1 MNRSM
6 PTRPDTVAR
15 GPNEPGQATPSEQ
28 VAFGRQQWV
37 RKWRVFASQ
46 FSQPQLMKLAASVLG
61 EQAIHSSQIHGF
73 STGKLR
79 DPAPKVLL
87 SIGRLNLAI
96 ARSNGSDDAAE
107 GERCP
112 GSLTELWSGK
122 KWLTDEQGKPMG
134 PYEVFGAVTGL
145 IDLGTDIAVD
155 IDPAD
160 QAAVSKSLGKFIR
173 TKLME
178 QGLDFMD
185 SNEMSELN
193 EVCPITEELIFNK
206 EVDAAQLTAYMPEL
220 ADVCGVHLD
229 QLIDFAVAPIT
240 TKAE

>member
-1 MNRSM
+1 M

-145 IDLGTDIAVD
+145 IDLGTDNAVD

-160 QAAVSKSLGKFIR
+160 QAAVSKSLGKFWQMGSKHNSASR
-173 TKLME
+173 FPRRRSSTQCSSMVQPSRLSAGSHPCAVRRCWL
-178 QGLDFMD
+178 QGPSSGRSWRAMKPVW
-185 SNEMSELN
+185 SM
-193 EVCPITEELIFNK
+193 
-206 EVDAAQLTAYMPEL
+206 
-220 ADVCGVHLD
+220 
-229 QLIDFAVAPIT
+229 
-240 TKAE
+240 

>member
-1 MNRSM
+1 
-6 PTRPDTVAR
+6 
-15 GPNEPGQATPSEQ
+15 
-28 VAFGRQQWV
+28 
-37 RKWRVFASQ
+37 
-46 FSQPQLMKLAASVLG
+46 MKLAASVLG

-96 ARSNGSDDAAE
+96 ARSNGCTDAGE
-107 GERCP
+107 GEMCP
-112 GSLTELWSGK
+112 GILSELWSDK

-134 PYEVFGAVTGL
+134 PYEVFGAVTGI
-145 IDLGTDIAVD
+145 IDLGTDNAID

-178 QGLDFMD
+178 AGIDFMD
-185 SNEMSELN
+185 SSEMAALSKT
-193 EVCPITEELIFNK
+193 CPIVEELIFNK
-206 EVDAAQLTAYMPEL
+206 EVDAAQLTAYLPEL
-220 ADVCGVHLD
+220 ADVCEVSLD
-229 QLIDFAVAPIT
+229 QLVDFAVAPIV
-240 TKAE
+240 TKGN